1 MKKTAYKYSN
11 LPIPGGGYVTGFLFH
26 PVKKDILY
34 IRTDIG
40 GSYRFDYDSQRWTSL
55 NESVT
60 MADLS
65 ETYPIA
71 LAIDPVKPEMLY
83 AASGTNHSKDETK
96 RDLWPAFRN
105 PESVEMESYMTGFH
119 SE

>member
-40 GSYRFDYDSQRWTSL
+40 GSYRFD
-55 NESVT
+55 
-60 MADLS
+60 
-65 ETYPIA
+65 
-71 LAIDPVKPEMLY
+71 
-83 AASGTNHSKDETK
+83 
-96 RDLWPAFRN
+96 
-105 PESVEMESYMTGFH
+105 
-119 SE
+119 